1 MGLLRQIPRED
12 RRGADGVPE
21 VHELGSS
28 RTLPWV
34 RLSCRVV
41 SSLADNTNRLIF
53 LLTRSLITLR
63 DNQLAG
69 LYPESHGIVGNQFY
83 SREVAICNIL
93 EDDDHYHNDGD
104 YHYHNDGQVHE
115 QVSLKGQ
122 SSFYAFFNIEDE
134 RTTSNPKWW
143 QKVLN
148 ISFSVGTQ
156 IEGCTGDQ
164 TIILGLQIIFLDH
177 RSSRTM
183 LDQKLWWPTLKK

>member
-21 VHELGSS
+21 VHGLGSS
-28 RTLPWV
+28 RSIPWV
-34 RLSCRVV
+34 RFSCRVV
-41 SSLADNTNRLIF
+41 SSLADNTNRLIL
-53 LLTRSLITLR
+53 LLTRFLKTLR
-63 DNQLAG
+63 DDWLAG

-93 EDDDHYHNDGD
+93 EDDDHYHNDG
-104 YHYHNDGQVHE
+104 HGQVHE

-148 ISFSVGTQ
+148 SVGTQ
-156 IEGCTGDQ
+156 IEGCW
-164 TIILGLQIIFLDH
+164 
-177 RSSRTM
+177 R
-183 LDQKLWWPTLKK
+183 

>member
-1 MGLLRQIPRED
+1 MGLLWQIPRED
-12 RRGADGVPE
+12 WKGADRVPE

-28 RTLPWV
+28 RSLPWV
-34 RLSCRVV
+34 CFSCRVV
-41 SSLADNTNRLIF
+41 SSLADNTNRLII
-53 LLTRSLITLR
+53 LLTRSLIACR
-63 DNQLAG
+63 ENWLAG

-83 SREVAICNIL
+83 DREVAICNML
-93 EDDDHYHNDGD
+93 DVDDLYN
-104 YHYHNDGQVHE
+104 NDGQVHE

-143 QKVLN
+143 LKVLN

-164 TIILGLQIIFLDH
+164 TIILGLQIFF
-177 RSSRTM
+177 RS
-183 LDQKLWWPTLKK
+183 